1 MKNKFKVGDR
11 VRVPRLDNATG
22 KIIEIHTRSN
32 FSLKNEVKFDAS
44 YLYTA
49 GYGDDELELIEGVQ
63 PMKEDEWIDI
73 QKKSHKR
80 EDKLMQIFDHFGATN
95 QAEKLMEEAAE
106 LRVEIIEDNY
116 LGIIEELADVEVLLD
131 QIKVKYEICPEEIE
145 SIKKEKI
152 DRTLKRIKEHYYD
165 NHI

>member
-1 MKNKFKVGDR
+1 MKNKFRKGDR
-11 VRVPRLDNATG
+11 VRVPMLNNATG
-22 KIIEIHTRSN
+22 KIIEIYT
-32 FSLKNEVKFDAS
+32 FVDPSLKNMVKFDAP
-44 YLYTA
+44 YLSTA

-63 PMKEDEWIDI
+63 PMKDDEWIDE
-73 QKKSHKR
+73 QKKLHKR

-131 QIKVKYEICPEEIE
+131 QIKVKYEICPEETE

-152 DRTLKRIKEHYYD
+152 DRTLKRIKDGYYD
-165 NHI
+165 ENR

>member
-1 MKNKFKVGDR
+1 MEENDW
-11 VRVPRLDNATG
+11 
-22 KIIEIHTRSN
+22 IE
-32 FSLKNEVKFDAS
+32 
-44 YLYTA
+44 
-49 GYGDDELELIEGVQ
+49 VQ
-63 PMKEDEWIDI
+63 K
-73 QKKSHKR
+73 QSHKR

>member
-1 MKNKFKVGDR
+1 MKNKFKKGDR
-11 VRVPRLDNATG
+11 VKVFYLSHGTGTIIDINDNINA
-22 KIIEIHTRSN
+22 SC
-32 FSLKNEVKFDAS
+32 KNLVKFDDSS
-44 YLYTA
+44 YFSC

-63 PMKEDEWIDI
+63 PMKEEEWIDA

-152 DRTLKRIKEHYYD
+152 DRTLKRIKEGYY
-165 NHI
+165 NEHR

>member
-1 MKNKFKVGDR
+1 MNKFKVGDR
-11 VRVPRLDNATG
+11 VKVLMLRNG
-22 KIIEIHTRSN
+22 KGTIKRIFTN
-32 FSLKNEVKFDAS
+32 VDASLKNLVKFDDAS
-44 YLYTA
+44 YLVT

-63 PMKEDEWIDI
+63 PMKEDEWIDA

-131 QIKVKYEICPEEIE
+131 QIKLKYEICPEEIE

-152 DRTLKRIKEHYYD
+152 DRTLKRIKEGYY
-165 NHI
+165 NEHR

>member
-11 VRVPRLDNATG
+11 VKVIYLSHGTGTIIGINDNTAA
-22 KIIEIHTRSN
+22 SC
-32 FSLKNEVKFDAS
+32 KNRVKFDDSS
-44 YLYTA
+44 YFSC

-63 PMKEDEWIDI
+63 PMKEDEWIDA

-131 QIKVKYEICPEEIE
+131 QIKLKYEICPEEIE

-152 DRTLKRIKEHYYD
+152 ERTLKRIKEHYYD